1 MDDKN
6 RDYEDIIE
14 ETFGGNLTPR
24 ILLHFSKLVRRHR
37 VFLIFWLTTSLRKF
51 NIFSEAYLRVSKN
64 DGGTSTAVS
73 LPNLFDAV
81 IRSYDLDLQ

>member
-1 MDDKN
+1 MA
-6 RDYEDIIE
+6 
-14 ETFGGNLTPR
+14 
-24 ILLHFSKLVRRHR
+24 SMV
-37 VFLIFWLTTSLRKF
+37 F
-51 NIFSEAYLRVSKN
+51 NILAYNKPTKIRFFSGAYLRVSKN